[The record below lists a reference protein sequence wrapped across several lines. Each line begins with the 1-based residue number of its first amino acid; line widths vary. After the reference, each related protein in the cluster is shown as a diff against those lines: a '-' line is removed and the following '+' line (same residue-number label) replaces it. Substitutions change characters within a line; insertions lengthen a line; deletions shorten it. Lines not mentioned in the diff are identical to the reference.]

1 MPSNTKGT
9 TSKQVSYRGL
19 VYAVAG
25 RERPFDV
32 YRFSGVRKYE
42 RPNQNYNNFTKT
54 P

>member
-9 TSKQVSYRGL
+9 TSKKVSYRGL

-25 RERPFDV
+25 RERPYDV

-42 RPNQNYNNFTKT
+42 RPNHNPFKVS
-54 P
+54 